1 MAPYGRRK
9 FVLDLWLGILLAMAT
24 ILSVQ
29 VVLMI
34 PYGFS
39 HP

>member
-1 MAPYGRRK
+1 MAPHDRSE

-24 ILSVQ
+24 ILAVEL
-29 VVLMI
+29 VLII

-39 HP
+39 